1 MKTQKLLLTLMLLM
15 TVLVQLQAV
24 NFDQKKLIG
33 KWQYT
38 APTAPPN
45 YSSGQINFIQDGD
58 KLKGELVIEGQKV
71 DFTQITIKEE
81 LISVI
86 ITIESTPI
94 TVIFKLVNGKLEGK
108 ADTPDGPVALTATR
122 I

>member
-1 MKTQKLLLTLMLLM
+1 M

-45 YSSGQINFIQDGD
+45 YTSGQINFIQAGD

-71 DFTQITIKEE
+71 DFSQIAIKEE
-81 LISVI
+81 MISVLI
-86 ITIESTPI
+86 YLESTPI
-94 TVIFKLVNGKLEGK
+94 TVNFKMVNGKLEGK

>member
-1 MKTQKLLLTLMLLM
+1 MKTQKLLLTLILLM
-15 TVLVQLQAV
+15 TVLAQLQAV

-33 KWQYT
+33 KWQYS

-45 YSSGQINFIQDGD
+45 YTSGQINFIQTGD

-71 DFTQITIKEE
+71 EFSQITIKEE
-81 LISVI
+81 LISVLI
-86 ITIESTPI
+86 YLESTPI
-94 TVIFKLVNGKLEGK
+94 TVNFKMVNGKLEGK
-108 ADTPDGPVALTATR
+108 ADTPDGLVALTATR